1 MLVGGSASVCCC
13 LLRRETKHSVWGVL
27 PASKGFGYVSAPGS
41 CVHQETV
48 LCKMRCQW
56 ASSSLRLV
64 EQAWVLWT
72 WRAVWEAEFTSRV
85 GWPWASCRCPVL
97 FCAGG
102 PPSGSS
108 SVPRAPC
115 LEVACSKARE
125 WEGSAAFCLLY
136 AVLTIFACSLVV
148 AAYKCEVRR
157 VHCSYSKWQ
166 QPSSAPVSSIDNGN
180 TLACRTNK
188 RSFSKQLN
196 KTLVTSWVFVVSA
209 LNDIC
214 PRSGFEQNCFSMN
227 GMKKSPNRAFVQLHM
242 CIINVFYVVCF
253 DLSLRAECWNDQR
266 PGAIWEGF
274 QLCCT

>member
-1 MLVGGSASVCCC
+1 MVARRFAAVCWEEKPSTASGGCYQLPRALDTSR
-13 LLRRETKHSVWGVL
+13 LLAAVFIRRQFCVKCDANELVL
-27 PASKGFGYVSAPGS
+27 PSGWSSRLGCRELEGLCEKQSSHPGWGG
-41 CVHQETV
+41 
-48 LCKMRCQW
+48 RGP
-56 ASSSLRLV
+56 
-64 EQAWVLWT
+64 
-72 WRAVWEAEFTSRV
+72 AVA
-85 GWPWASCRCPVL
+85 AQC
-97 FCAGG
+97 CAGG

-166 QPSSAPVSSIDNGN
+166 QLSSAPVSSIDNGN

-188 RSFSKQLN
+188 HSFSKQLN

-227 GMKKSPNRAFVQLHM
+227 GMKKSPNRAFVQLHT